1 MPLNKSILMGRLTA
15 DPNLRKTPD
24 DIPVL
29 SATIA
34 VDRLTKGDKRIV
46 DFIDF
51 VAWRHNA
58 EVIAKNFHKG
68 DPIIIEG
75 PIHIRNWTDK
85 NGNKRRNAEIEITDF
100 SFVPYRS
107 QQDKD
112 GAPAAEPD
120 MQQLEEDT
128 PLPWEIEE

>member
-15 DPNLRKTPD
+15 DPSLRKTPE

-34 VDRLTKGDKRIV
+34 VDRLTRGEKRIV

-51 VAWRHNA
+51 VAWRRNA
-58 EVIAKNFHKG
+58 EVIAQNFHKG

-100 SFVPYRS
+100 SFAPYRRRQENGES
-107 QQDKD
+107 ES
-112 GAPAAEPD
+112 APEHDLMP
-120 MQQLEEDT
+120 QLDDDA
-128 PLPWEIEE
+128 PLPWEE